1 MDVHDCCCLHLQHSG
16 MTGQLSKWKKSVAEL
31 RMKFKELLLFTIPK
45 VNRIFEAIEEGD
57 HELLLKEVAHVFLQL
72 SEKKTAEQQKQ
83 HIGVS

>member
-1 MDVHDCCCLHLQHSG
+1 
-16 MTGQLSKWKKSVAEL
+16 MTGQLFNWKQSLAEM

-45 VNRIFEAIEEGD
+45 VNLIFEAIEGGD

-83 HIGVS
+83 HIIVSQHTVSRAL